1 MTRLANQ
8 LEFLKSVDA
17 LKSVERRTSI
27 LGNHRRENSAEH
39 SWHMLLTAMT
49 LSEHA
54 NQPIDLLKVLQM
66 IALHEL
72 GEIGQG
78 DTFLYNQSPEV
89 SQAERESVTKLFAL
103 LPEDQAQKYLELWD
117 EFERKQTPEAKFA
130 AALDR
135 LWPCIH
141 NFYNGGGTW
150 LEFKIS
156 LERAIEKNQHIGQG
170 SSGLWLYVEELLR
183 EADSNGLMHRD
194 EAKG

>member
-1 MTRLANQ
+1 MNRLANQ
-8 LEFLKSVDA
+8 LEFLKAVDA
-17 LKSVERRTSI
+17 LKTVERRTSI

-49 LSEHA
+49 LAEHA
-54 NQPIDLLKVLQM
+54 NQPIDLFKVLQM

-89 SQAERESVTKLFAL
+89 SQAERESVKKLFTL
-103 LPEDQAQKYLELWD
+103 LPDEQAKKYLELWD
-117 EFERKQTPEAKFA
+117 EFEGKQTPEAKFA

-141 NFYNGGGTW
+141 NFHNGGGTW

-156 LERAIEKNQHIGQG
+156 LDRAIEKNRHIAQG
-170 SSGLWLYVEELLR
+170 AVELWHYVEELLN
-183 EADSNGLMHRD
+183 EADRSGLMHRA
-194 EAKG
+194 EGEE